1 LHAGGAECC
10 HAKLKRTTRFHGF
23 LHTYRD
29 RDTRA
34 VQELNNS
41 SEAAELSGKEVPT
54 AQGLAN

>member
-1 LHAGGAECC
+1 MLPRQAE
-10 HAKLKRTTRFHGF
+10 KNDPIPWDSMGF
-23 LHTYRD
+23 LHAYRD

-41 SEAAELSGKEVPT
+41 GEAAELSGKEVPT